1 MILRLVN
8 KHQNEDVVVPDIED
22 IPMYVFFLSFKT
34 IFLRTQNRKGWFS
47 Y

>member
-22 IPMYVFFLSFKT
+22 IPMYVFFYF
-34 IFLRTQNRKGWFS
+34 FQNNFPQNS
-47 Y
+47 E